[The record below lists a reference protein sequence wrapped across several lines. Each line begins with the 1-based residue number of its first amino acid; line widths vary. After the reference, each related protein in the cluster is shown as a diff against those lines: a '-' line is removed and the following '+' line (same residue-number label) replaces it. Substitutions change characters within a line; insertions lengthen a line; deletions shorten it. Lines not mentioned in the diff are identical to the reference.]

1 MTFKESDTKKHF
13 IKRISYSQPYTLS
26 DIEEAMEL
34 SRRLTIKEIHDKML
48 FIPVNGVVQGVITET
63 MLKEMK

>member
-1 MTFKESDTKKHF
+1 MNDKVIKFLEEKKW
-13 IKRISYSQPYTLS
+13 SSPYTEVDLL
-26 DIEEAMEL
+26 DAIQL
-34 SRRLTIKEIHDKML
+34 GRDLTIQEIHDKML